1 MPQTNSLPP
10 RPHAPSPAFTVT
22 PTAQALAASTTYPTS
37 PRRPGPD
44 QARGRQ
50 RGAVGRPRGRPKSQQ
65 VKSEESKPRGILL
78 ERGSQGSRV
87 PLRVQL
93 LAGEEGERSLWLSE
107 VGVESEGVRSR
118 IMRLPTV
125 DMPVRRGRDSRKRV
139 REAEDFSKY
148 MTLRRTLGLW
158 TSRFRERYGR
168 APTLSEVETLYS
180 EEVVNL
186 FKEYLNVRNRLWA
199 MDC

>member
-1 MPQTNSLPP
+1 MPQPNSLPP
-10 RPHAPSPAFTVT
+10 RPHTPSPAFTVT

-107 VGVESEGVRSR
+107 VGVESEGGALADNAVADSGYAGAAGEGFEEEGERGGGFFQVYDVEAD
-118 IMRLPTV
+118 LGVV
-125 DMPVRRGRDSRKRV
+125 DVAVSGEVWESAD
-139 REAEDFSKY
+139 A
-148 MTLRRTLGLW
+148 LG
-158 TSRFRERYGR
+158 GGN
-168 APTLSEVETLYS
+168 AV
-180 EEVVNL
+180 
-186 FKEYLNVRNRLWA
+186 
-199 MDC
+199 